1 MSCKRFII
9 ALFRMFGKP
18 DGAKC
23 ICGGCSP
30 ATKVEERKLSTR
42 ASLRWLIM
50 EKKNVIVAS
59 QSNKAF
65 SADSEVTTKWLGCS
79 WFLILPVSTLVL
91 QKPLGFPPSLAHK
104 GAVCPPALSTVSFR
118 MLSPLGTWEQAST
131 FGLGCESNCKVNAK
145 KKKKKCFLSAS

>member
-1 MSCKRFII
+1 
-9 ALFRMFGKP
+9 
-18 DGAKC
+18 
-23 ICGGCSP
+23 
-30 ATKVEERKLSTR
+30 
-42 ASLRWLIM
+42 M

-91 QKPLGFPPSLAHK
+91 QKPLGFPPSLAQK

>member
-1 MSCKRFII
+1 MHLWWLQSSYKGRREEAIYQ
-9 ALFRMFGKP
+9 GKP
-18 DGAKC
+18 EVADNG
-23 ICGGCSP
+23 
-30 ATKVEERKLSTR
+30 E
-42 ASLRWLIM
+42 
-50 EKKNVIVAS
+50 KNVIVAS